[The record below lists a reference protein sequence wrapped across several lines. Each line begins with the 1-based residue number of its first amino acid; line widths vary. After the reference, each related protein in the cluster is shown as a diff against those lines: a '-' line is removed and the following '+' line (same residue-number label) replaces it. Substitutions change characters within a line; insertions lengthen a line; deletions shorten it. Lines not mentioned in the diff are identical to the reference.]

1 MNWHAA
7 RIVGVMQH
15 TLAVE
20 EAPAVRTLR
29 ALQDRA
35 LAANAS
41 DLHFEPTSSGGR
53 VRLRVD
59 GLLRDCETLDT
70 TLYLPL
76 ISRVKLLAGMDIADR
91 RQPQDGRYAIPSPK
105 GEVDARVSS
114 IPTIDGEK
122 VVIRLLDVNAKSP
135 SLDELG
141 MSCGILTRY
150 RRMIASPHGFL
161 IVTGPTGSGKTT
173 TLYSSVREIADRT
186 RSVCTVEDP
195 VEMRLDGIAQ
205 VNVNAR
211 AGLDFAAV
219 LRSFLRQDPNVI
231 MIGEMRDAATASIAI
246 SAALSGQLVL
256 TTLHSNDAP
265 RSIDRLLELGLARH
279 AIGAALF
286 GVLSQRLVRRLCIEC
301 RAFDA
306 VSRSYIPVGCIS
318 CGRAGYRGR
327 TGLFELLE
335 VNDEIRDAVTAGASV
350 VALRNLAARAGF
362 EPLAADGSAKIV
374 SGATSRD
381 EIRRVL
387 GAAG

>member
-1 MNWHAA
+1 
-7 RIVGVMQH
+7 MQNAF
-15 TLAVE
+15 AVE
-20 EAPAVRTLR
+20 EAPAVRALR
-29 ALQDRA
+29 ALQERA

-59 GLLRDCETLDT
+59 GMLRDCETLET
-70 TLYLPL
+70 ALYLPL

-91 RQPQDGRYAIPSPK
+91 RQPQDGRYAIRSPK

-122 VVIRLLDVNAKSP
+122 VVIRLLDVHAKSP
-135 SLDELG
+135 KLNELG
-141 MSCGILTRY
+141 MRAVTLTQY
-150 RRMIASPHGFL
+150 RRMIASPYGFL

-211 AGLDFAAV
+211 AGLDFSVV

-231 MIGEMRDAATASIAI
+231 MVGEMRDVATASIAI

-265 RSIDRLLELGLARH
+265 RSIDRLLELGLDRH

-286 GVLSQRLVRRLCIEC
+286 GVLSQRLVRRLCPDC
-301 RAFDA
+301 RAFDSN
-306 VSRSYIPVGCIS
+306 SRSFVAVGCGK
-318 CGRAGYRGR
+318 CGHGGYCGR

-335 VNDEIRDAVTAGASV
+335 VDDEIREAITSGASV
-350 VALRNLAARAGF
+350 VTIRKLAARTGY
-362 EPLAADGSAKIV
+362 EPLATDGSEKIT
-374 SGATSRD
+374 SGETSR
-381 EIRRVL
+381 EELRRVL
-387 GAAG
+387 GAAA

>member
-1 MNWHAA
+1 
-7 RIVGVMQH
+7 MQH
-15 TLAVE
+15 ALAVE
-20 EAPAVRTLR
+20 DAPAVRALRTL
-29 ALQDRA
+29 QERA

-59 GLLRDCETLDT
+59 GLLRDCETLDAA
-70 TLYLPL
+70 LYLPL

-91 RQPQDGRYAIPSPK
+91 RQPQDGRYAIRSAK
-105 GEVDARVSS
+105 GDVDARVSS
-114 IPTIDGEK
+114 VPTIDGEK
-122 VVIRLLDVNAKSP
+122 VVIRFLDVHAKSP
-135 SLDELG
+135 NLDDLG
-141 MSCGILTRY
+141 MRCLMLTRY
-150 RRMIASPHGFL
+150 RRMIASPYGFL

-205 VNVNAR
+205 VNVNTR
-211 AGLDFAAV
+211 AGLDFSVV

-231 MIGEMRDAATASIAI
+231 MVGEMRDAATASIAI

-265 RSIDRLLELGLARH
+265 RSIDRLLELGLDRH

-286 GVLSQRLVRRLCIEC
+286 GILSQRLVRRLCPNC
-301 RAFDA
+301 RAFD
-306 VSRSYIPVGCIS
+306 SNLGSYVAVGCAM
-318 CGRAGYRGR
+318 CGRGGYCGR

-335 VNDEIRDAVTAGASV
+335 VDDEIREAITSGASV
-350 VALRNLAARAGF
+350 VTIRKLAARTGY
-362 EPLAADGSAKIV
+362 EPLATDGSAKIT
-374 SGATSRD
+374 SGETSL
-381 EIRRVL
+381 EELRRVL
-387 GAAG
+387 GAAA